1 MRIVF
6 FGALLFAFYGSVSA
20 QDIFISFT
28 GEREI
33 RKITDI
39 KNEVPET
46 IKRSIPCRDYFLYQ
60 ANKDGN
66 GKLQKIIIF
75 NVSLIDIDIPG
86 TNDGVMIVLS
96 LVKIKLDDAVKIP
109 TARWSIKKQQKP
121 QMIIRIS
128 KRNYQ
133 AANCISQSQ

>member
-46 IKRSIPCRDYFLYQ
+46 IKRSIPCGDYFLYQ
-60 ANKDGN
+60 VNKDGN
-66 GKLQKIIIF
+66 GKLQKIINF
-75 NVSLIDIDIPG
+75 KVPRIDTDIPG

>member
-1 MRIVF
+1 M
-6 FGALLFAFYGSVSA
+6 
-20 QDIFISFT
+20 
-28 GEREI
+28 
-33 RKITDI
+33 
-39 KNEVPET
+39 
-46 IKRSIPCRDYFLYQ
+46 YQ

-66 GKLQKIIIF
+66 GKLQKIINF
-75 NVSLIDIDIPG
+75 KVPRIDTDIPG
-86 TNDGVMIVLS
+86 TNDGVMILLS